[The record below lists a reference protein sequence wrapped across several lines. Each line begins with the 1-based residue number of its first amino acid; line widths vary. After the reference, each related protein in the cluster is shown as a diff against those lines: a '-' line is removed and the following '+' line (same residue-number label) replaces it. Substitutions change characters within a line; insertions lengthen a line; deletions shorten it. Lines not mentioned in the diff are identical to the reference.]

1 LAACKGLGTAS
12 ADDDQGQALIGW
24 QGSQSLEDASQI
36 FAGFDI
42 AHIEPIGFFW
52 DGRVGRWLGPRVL
65 VIIRGTRLVDDL
77 DAVLDLRKIMD
88 QSIAGCL
95 ADGHHPVGFGKT
107 GLGFEPVNLTIQPRI
122 GKRQVHKQQVMNG

>member
-12 ADDDQGQALIGW
+12 AYDDQGQALIGW
-24 QGSQSLEDASQI
+24 QGSQSLEDASQV

-42 AHIEPIGFFW
+42 AHIEPIGFFR
-52 DGRVGRWLGPRVL
+52 DGRVGLWLGPRVL

-88 QSIAGCL
+88 QSIPCCL

-122 GKRQVHKQQVMNG
+122 GKWQVHKQQVMNG